1 MTDEG
6 KLTLDQQQDLKQKKD
21 FITVFKYNLQ
31 VSVLYLTTLL
41 TYSKQACYFSFNAFK
56 QQTDLRLHGENKATK
71 KRSPNSVYHIQGDE
85 RAKAK

>member
-1 MTDEG
+1 MRG
-6 KLTLDQQQDLKQKKD
+6 SSLWINNKTLNRKK
-21 FITVFKYNLQ
+21 TSYNLQ

-71 KRSPNSVYHIQGDE
+71 KHSPNSLLVTSFYHIQGDE